1 MHDDTGHPA
10 RKTTFLE
17 TLAETVNVS
26 AACRKAGIRRRTAY
40 NWRNADPRFAR
51 EWDDALDDGIDAM
64 EAELHRRAFEGV
76 EKPVWHK
83 GEQVGTVRHYSDG
96 LAMFLLKAHRPARY
110 RDSYRP
116 PDADRF
122 PIAGV
127 AAVTATTATPAGAPI
142 TTTTATVTRAP
153 AAATTAA
160 TVTVAGAAAGPD
172 APPARAMP
180 DLSLEASLPPP
191 VAGIDEAGRGPWAG
205 PVVAAAVI
213 LPADRAP
220 DGIDDSK
227 RLSRERRAELYERIR
242 ASATVGVGEA
252 SVDEIDA
259 LNVLQATMVAMRR
272 AVEALGTRPSCALVD
287 GNRLPDLAC
296 PARAVIG
303 GDSRLLSIAAASIVA
318 KETRDRIMRQLAR
331 LHPGYGWERN
341 AGYGTPEHA
350 RALDALGP
358 TPHHRRSFRPV
369 REAVSR

>member
-51 EWDDALDDGIDAM
+51 EWDDALEDGIDAM

-76 EKPVWHK
+76 ERPVWHK
-83 GEQVGTVRHYSDG
+83 GERVGTVRHYSDA

-110 RDSYRP
+110 RDTYRP

-127 AAVTATTATPAGAPI
+127 AAVTTTTATPAGAPV
-142 TTTTATVTRAP
+142 TATVTRAP
-153 AAATTAA
+153 AAAMTATVADIQDATTTAA
-160 TVTVAGAAAGPD
+160 
-172 APPARAMP
+172 ARAMP

-227 RLSRERRAELYERIR
+227 RLSRDRRAELYERIR
-242 ASATVGVGEA
+242 AAATVGVGEA
-252 SVDEIDA
+252 GVGEIDA
-259 LNVLQATMVAMRR
+259 LNVLQATMLAMRR
-272 AVEALGTRPSCALVD
+272 AVEALGTRPSHALVD

-303 GDSRLLSIAAASIVA
+303 GDSRSLSIAAASIVA
-318 KETRDRIMRQLAR
+318 KETRDRIMRRLAR

-350 RALDALGP
+350 RALAALGP